1 MIRPIPDKVNDSRKG
16 DPAGG
21 LFFRRPFVYP
31 GLSAILTPV
40 SAEVV
45 FCSDMGYNTVI
56 IYAMEVTGWNRTK
69 QQPGWQFRWYW
80 YC

>member
-1 MIRPIPDKVNDSRKG
+1 MIPGKTIRPAEFSP
-16 DPAGG
+16 PA
-21 LFFRRPFVYP
+21 FVYP
-31 GLSAILTPV
+31 GPGVILTPV

-69 QQPGWQFRWYW
+69 QQPGSQFRWYW